1 MFILTMVN
9 EGKITAA
16 EGVELL
22 NALASCE
29 STIDLDGFAR
39 GVKDK
44 TADFADKAKPK
55 VKKAA
60 RDIRDKSVEVFGTIK
75 DKFSDKFG
83 TSEGAAAKDDEI
95 LDGDGE
101 GSEYVDITAAVDSS
115 YNERTQ
121 RDSEMERNDDTLPLE
136 ENDEE

>member
-9 EGKITAA
+9 DGKISAS

-22 NALASCE
+22 NALAASE
-29 STIDLDGFAR
+29 SSIDFDGFAR

-60 RDIRDKSVEVFGTIK
+60 RDLRDKSVEVLGNIK
-75 DKFSDKFG
+75 DKINDKFG
-83 TSEGAAAKDDEI
+83 SSESAAAKETEV

-101 GSEYVDITAAVDSS
+101 GSEYVDITAAVDSN
-115 YNERTQ
+115 YTDQTQ
-121 RDSEMERNDDTLPLE
+121 RDPEMARDEDTLEVE
-136 ENDEE
+136 EDEE

>member
-9 EGKITAA
+9 DGKITAA

-22 NALASCE
+22 NALAATE
-29 STIDLDGFAR
+29 NGIDLDSFAR

-44 TADFADKAKPK
+44 TVDFADKAKPK

-75 DKFSDKFG
+75 DKINDTFG
-83 TSEGAAAKDDEI
+83 QSETAASKEDQI

-101 GSEYVDITAAVDSS
+101 GSEYVDITASVDSD
-115 YNERTQ
+115 YDERTQ
-121 RDSEMERNDDTLPLE
+121 RDPEMERNEDTLPTE
-136 ENDEE
+136 DEE